1 MLVFNAS
8 WNAFA
13 YLIGKM
19 FEVFVVGNVHLFHWK
34 LFEVSFIHLEFS
46 FILRLL
52 RSIRLIRFH
61 FFLYLRI
68 NIWYGTHL
76 DDKCC
81 SVTNAVRFNADITTH
96 FLYKIFT
103 YAQSQTR
110 TSLVQAFVVADG
122 VEFYEKFGNVFFSY
136 ASTVIFDQNLVCDV
150 V

>member
-1 MLVFNAS
+1 MFVFNAS

-13 YLIGKM
+13 YLIGEM
-19 FEVFVVGNVHLFHWK
+19 FEVFVVRNVHLFHWK
-34 LFEVSFIHLEFS
+34 LFEVSFVHLEFS

-76 DDKCC
+76 YDERC
-81 SVTNAVRFNADITTH
+81 SKTNAVWFYADITTH

-110 TSLVQAFVVADG
+110 TFFVQAFVVADG
-122 VEFYEKFGNVFFSY
+122 VEFDEKFGDVFLSY
-136 ASTVIFDQNLVCDV
+136 ATTVIFDQNLVCDV